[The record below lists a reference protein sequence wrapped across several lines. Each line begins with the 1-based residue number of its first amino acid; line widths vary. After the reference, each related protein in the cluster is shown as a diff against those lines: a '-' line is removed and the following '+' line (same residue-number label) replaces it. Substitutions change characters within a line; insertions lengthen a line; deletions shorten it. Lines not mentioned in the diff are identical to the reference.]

1 MKAASIREIK
11 HELGNMSQEELME
24 LCLKM
29 TKFKKE
35 NKELATYLLFEADDE
50 AGYVQSIKDDMD
62 ELFGDL
68 NLASSYY
75 AKKGV
80 RKIQRVVKKCI
91 RYSKNKETEVELL
104 IYFCEHLNRI
114 NTLLGKSIML
124 RNITLRQ
131 IEAIRKT
138 INHLHEDLQYDYK
151 MELDAIAAK
160 V

>member
-11 HELGNMSQEELME
+11 HELGHMSQEELME

-29 TKFKKE
+29 AKFKKE
-35 NKELATYLLFEADDE
+35 NKELATYLLFEAGDE
-50 AGYVQSIKDDMD
+50 AGYIQSIKNDID

-68 NLASSYY
+68 NLASPYY

-114 NTLLGKSIML
+114 NILLGKNIML

-138 INHLHEDLQYDYK
+138 VNNLHEDLQYDYK
-151 MELDAIAAK
+151 IELDTIAAN